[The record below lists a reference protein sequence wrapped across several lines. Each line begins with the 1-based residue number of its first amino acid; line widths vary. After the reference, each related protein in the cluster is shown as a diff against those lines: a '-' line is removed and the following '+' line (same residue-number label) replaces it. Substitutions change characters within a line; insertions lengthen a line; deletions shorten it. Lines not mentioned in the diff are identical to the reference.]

1 MMYEILATG
10 STWFGM
16 GFVCGISLII
26 ITNLIRAKNEK

>member
-1 MMYEILATG
+1 MLEIIVSG

-26 ITNLIRAKNEK
+26 ITNLIMAKNEK